1 MDLSKHYCGI
11 WKLQDGKWKN
21 KGKVDFGVILH
32 SLWLCPWSRYIR
44 HVNTPQLSMPLRTR
58 PSSTIHE
65 RNVQRDCNSDYFL
78 CLCFESA
85 YVVVFSLCSPH
96 EKDWMNPIISNTICR
111 ILSRNFLPIP
121 TYCKGSDSNQ
131 MEFALQTPLLL
142 VCVTVGNTNSLC
154 FVVRAQTETIPLLSV
169 FRSVPKNFV
178 IRNVIYAW
186 CYPLVVRLIQP

>member
-1 MDLSKHYCGI
+1 M
-11 WKLQDGKWKN
+11 
-21 KGKVDFGVILH
+21 
-32 SLWLCPWSRYIR
+32 
-44 HVNTPQLSMPLRTR
+44 RTR

-65 RNVQRDCNSDYFL
+65 RKAQLDCNSDYFL

-96 EKDWMNPIISNTICR
+96 EKDWMNPITSNTICR
-111 ILSRNFLPIP
+111 ILSIP

-131 MEFALQTPLLL
+131 MEFAVQTPLLR
-142 VCVTVGNTNSLC
+142 VCLTVGNTNSLC

-178 IRNVIYAW
+178 IRNVIYA
-186 CYPLVVRLIQP
+186 